1 MKKEI
6 KKIETPEH
14 KAQREIAEN
23 IAKNLEYLAR
33 NVSALINGPLK
44 KKTLLILLA
53 HSSGLSQR
61 DVESVLNA
69 LQTLPKDFLN

>member
-1 MKKEI
+1 MAKEN
-6 KKIETPEH
+6 KKIETPEQ
-14 KAQREIAEN
+14 KQQREMTESIAR
-23 IAKNLEYLAR
+23 NLEALAK

-44 KKTLLILLA
+44 KKTILILLA

-61 DVESVLNA
+61 DIDRVLTS